1 MNARGEFSNRRG
13 EFIKHETFN
22 HKAILTRFG
31 ISDITPLC
39 CKFEQAFS
47 DNGGTI
53 RDVHWIATDTR
64 VCLPNQCCR
73 TRASRGAR

>member
-1 MNARGEFSNRRG
+1 MNARGEFSDRRG

-53 RDVHWIATDTR
+53 
-64 VCLPNQCCR
+64 
-73 TRASRGAR
+73 